1 MLKNINQVFAVKEL
15 ALENMDLLP
24 ETLETVI
31 YFVTATQEK
40 SKNFF
45 YMGFTSNLRKK
56 FKKHNREVEFE
67 FLKKIGYQI
76 NIFWVVLPQGITQRE
91 AQAVEMCYKRAL
103 ESKLNDEQNS
113 FFKLPGEESRKQ
125 FENWEQWRYEYL
137 KKQIENWE
145 ESGDDKDTII
155 KKIWELCKEPF
166 GDKRLNSVAP

>member
-1 MLKNINQVFAVKEL
+1 MLKDINQVFAVKEL

-45 YMGFTSNLRKK
+45 YIGFTSNLRKK

-76 NIFWVVLPQGITQRE
+76 NIFWVVLPKGITQRE

-103 ESKLNDEQNS
+103 EPKLNEEQNS
-113 FFKLPGEESRKQ
+113 FFK
-125 FENWEQWRYEYL
+125 
-137 KKQIENWE
+137 I
-145 ESGDDKDTII
+145 
-155 KKIWELCKEPF
+155 
-166 GDKRLNSVAP
+166 